1 LLSRCPCDDFSASQQ
16 EKYMQQDLTAI
27 PVPTKQQ
34 FSSEKYAEQQIRNL
48 FLHAPIAIQILK
60 GPDFVYEL
68 ANKRSLEILGKKEE
82 EIMGRNVLEVM
93 PELKEQHPYKVL
105 QDVYSTGERLVV
117 EEEKVRYLR
126 NGELVEIFA
135 KLVYEPLR
143 DEQGKVIGIMITGD
157 DITQQ
162 VLARMK
168 IEESEEKYRKLSETL
183 EQKIHQRTAELV
195 ELNKTLEIKNLDL
208 EDTQNF
214 LQQLIDASVEFILV
228 LDTNLHYITVN
239 KKYEQAMGVTRDEV
253 RQKHLFDFSPKVKGT
268 AQHEAILRALAGETV
283 NLDKRQAVSRT
294 DYFVDSY
301 FIPLVLKGKIEGV
314 MIMSRDVTD
323 IVKSEKILEDKIE
336 ELNEAQQIAQLGSW
350 DWDVGANEVQW
361 SEQMY
366 GMYGY
371 GKERFRVTFER
382 AVERMVPEDAE
393 RSRARMREHILES
406 QALFKQNGIREFNIS
421 PIEYSIVLPDGS
433 TKALRASGKI
443 ILTDEGNIS
452 RLIGTV
458 QDITWEKLSQEQLR
472 EANRKLDERNQFV
485 EKLINSS
492 LDAIMV
498 VDKELHF
505 LTINR
510 KAESVIG
517 GHYAGNLI
525 GKKITEV
532 YSPLQ
537 GTQQHED
544 LLQAFQGNIIIRD
557 KAKSPESEYY
567 YEHNYIPLSDAAG
580 EVYAVMIISHDITES
595 IRQMEELTKA
605 IEADKLKSDFIKM
618 ASHELK
624 TPITSIKG
632 YVQLLLTALKETEEQ
647 EKKLSPLLLRS
658 SLISTEKQL
667 NRLTR
672 LMSEL
677 LDLSR
682 IESGQLALNLEEFNI
697 NELVIDVIQDV
708 LHTKPPQQVN
718 LYHDI
723 NCRVHADKDR
733 IGQVVIN
740 VLTNAIKYSPGEDK
754 IDVTIRRHETGQVA
768 VSITD
773 YGIGIEQKFHEK
785 IFDRFYRAEGHE
797 EQTYPGFGIGL
808 FIAKEIIQ
816 RHGGSIYVTSEKRKG
831 STFTFTLPMAKKHK
845 A

>member
-1 LLSRCPCDDFSASQQ
+1 
-16 EKYMQQDLTAI
+16 MQDLTATS
-27 PVPTKQQ
+27 VSAKQQ
-34 FSSEKYAEQQIRNL
+34 FPAEKHAEQQIRSL

-82 EIMGRNVLEVM
+82 DIIGRSVLEVM
-93 PELKEQHPYKVL
+93 PELKEQHPYKAL
-105 QDVYSTGERLVV
+105 QSVFNTGQRLVV
-117 EEEKVRYLR
+117 EEEKVRYSR
-126 NGELVEIFA
+126 NGELVEIFV

-143 DEQGKVIGIMITGD
+143 DEQGKVIGIMTTGD

-162 VLARMK
+162 VLARKK

-183 EQKIHQRTAELV
+183 EQKVHQRTARLV

-228 LDTNLHYITVN
+228 LDTNLRYITVN
-239 KKYEQAMGVTRDEV
+239 KKYEQAMGVTRNQV
-253 RQKHLFDFSPKVKGT
+253 RQKHLFDISPGVKGT
-268 AQHEAILRALAGETV
+268 VQHEAMLRALKGETV
-283 NLDKRQAVSRT
+283 NLDKRQAVSKP

-301 FIPLVLKGKIEGV
+301 FIPLLLKGKIEGV

-323 IVKSEKILEDKIE
+323 IVKSEKILEDKID

-361 SEQMY
+361 SEQTY
-366 GMYGY
+366 RIYGY
-371 GKERFRVTFER
+371 GKDRFRVTFES
-382 AVERMVPEDAE
+382 AIERMLPEHAE
-393 RSRARMREHILES
+393 RAGVRMREHILEA
-406 QALFKQNGIREFNIS
+406 QALFKEKGLTEYDTA

-433 TKALRASGKI
+433 EKILRAAGKI
-443 ILTDEGNIS
+443 ILSREGNVS

-458 QDITWEKLSQEQLR
+458 QDITSEKLSEKQLR

-492 LDAIMV
+492 LDIIMV
-498 VDKELHF
+498 VDKELRL

-510 KAESVIG
+510 KAETVIG
-517 GHYAGNLI
+517 SDHADNLV

-532 YSPLQ
+532 YPLE
-537 GTQQHED
+537 GTQQYED
-544 LLQAFQGNIIIRD
+544 LLQAFDGNIIIRD
-557 KAKSPESEYY
+557 KVKSPESENY
-567 YEHNYIPLSDAAG
+567 YEHNYIPLSNVAG
-580 EVYAVMIISHDITES
+580 EVYAVMVISHDITDS
-595 IRQMEELTKA
+595 IRQMEELRKA

-632 YVQLLLTALKETEEQ
+632 YVQLLLTALKENEQ
-647 EKKLSPLLLRS
+647 EEKKLSPLLLRS
-658 SLISTEKQL
+658 SLTSAEKQL

-682 IESGQLALNLEEFNI
+682 IESGQLDLNLEEFSI

-708 LHTKPPQQVN
+708 LHTKPTQQIN
-718 LYHDI
+718 LYHDL
-723 NCRVHADKDR
+723 NCRVYADKDR

-740 VLTNAIKYSPGEDK
+740 VLTNAIKYSTGGDK

-768 VSITD
+768 VSVKD
-773 YGIGIEQKFHEK
+773 YGIGIDQKFHEK
-785 IFDRFYRAEGHE
+785 IFERFYRAEGHE

-816 RHGGSIYVTSEKRKG
+816 RHGGSIFVTSEKRKG
-831 STFTFTLPMAKKHK
+831 STFTFTLPMAKKRK

>member
-1 LLSRCPCDDFSASQQ
+1 
-16 EKYMQQDLTAI
+16 MQDLTAI
-27 PVPTKQQ
+27 PASAKQQ

-48 FLHAPIAIQILK
+48 FLHAPVAIQILK
-60 GPDFVYEL
+60 GPHFVYEL

-82 EIMGRNVLEVM
+82 EIIGRSVLEVM
-93 PELKEQHPYKVL
+93 PELEEQRPYKVL
-105 QDVYSTGERLVV
+105 QSVYGTGERLVV
-117 EEEKVRYLR
+117 EEEKVHYLR

-143 DEQGKVIGIMITGD
+143 DEQGNVIGIMITGD

-162 VLARMK
+162 VLARKK
-168 IEESEEKYRKLSETL
+168 IEEGEEKYRKLSETL
-183 EQKIHQRTAELV
+183 EQKIGQRTAELV

-228 LDTNLHYITVN
+228 LDTDLHYITVN
-239 KKYEQAMGVTRDEV
+239 KKYEQAMGVTRNQV
-253 RQKHLFDFSPKVKGT
+253 RQKHLFDISPGVKGS
-268 AQHEAILRALAGETV
+268 AHHGAILKALKGETV
-283 NLDKRQAVSRT
+283 NLDKRQAISKP
-294 DYFVDSY
+294 DYFVDTY
-301 FIPLVLKGKIEGV
+301 FIPLLLKGKIEGV

-323 IVKSEKILEDKIE
+323 IVKSEKILEDKID

-350 DWDVGANEVQW
+350 DWDVGANEIQW

-366 GMYGY
+366 RIYGY

-382 AVERMVPEDAE
+382 AVERMLPEHAE
-393 RSRARMREHILES
+393 RARVRMREHILEA
-406 QALFKQNGIREFNIS
+406 QALFKEKGLTEYNTC
-421 PIEYSIVLPDGS
+421 PIEYSIVLPDAS
-433 TKALRASGKI
+433 TKALRAAGKI
-443 ILTDEGNIS
+443 ILSDEGEIS
-452 RLIGTV
+452 RLVGTV
-458 QDITWEKLSQEQLR
+458 QDITSEKSSEKQLR
-472 EANRKLDERNQFV
+472 EVNRKLDERNQFV

-492 LDAIMV
+492 LDIIIV
-498 VDKELHF
+498 VDKELRL

-510 KAESVIG
+510 KAETVIG
-517 GHYAGNLI
+517 SHYAGNLV

-532 YSPLQ
+532 YPPLQ

-544 LLQAFQGNIIIRD
+544 LLQAFHGNIIIRD
-557 KAKSPESEYY
+557 RVKSPESENY

-595 IRQMEELTKA
+595 IRQMEELRKA

-632 YVQLLLTALKETEEQ
+632 YVQLLLTALKENEQ
-647 EKKLSPLLLRS
+647 EEKKLPPLLLRS
-658 SLISTEKQL
+658 SLISAEKQL

-682 IESGQLALNLEEFNI
+682 IESGQLDFNLEEFSI

-708 LHTKPPQQVN
+708 LHTKPTQQIN
-718 LYHDI
+718 LYHDL

-740 VLTNAIKYSPGEDK
+740 VLTNAIKYSPGGEK

-768 VSITD
+768 VSIMD

-785 IFDRFYRAEGHE
+785 IFERFYRAEGHE

-816 RHGGSIYVTSEKRKG
+816 RHGGSIFVTSEKRKG
-831 STFTFTLPMAKKHK
+831 STFTFTLPMAKKRK

>member
-1 LLSRCPCDDFSASQQ
+1 
-16 EKYMQQDLTAI
+16 MQDLTAI
-27 PVPTKQQ
+27 PGSAKQQ
-34 FSSEKYAEQQIRNL
+34 FSSEKHAVPQIRSL

-68 ANKRSLEILGKKEE
+68 VNKRSLEILGKKEE
-82 EIMGRNVLEVM
+82 EVIGRSVLEVM

-105 QDVYSTGERLVV
+105 QDVYSTGERHVV
-117 EEEKVRYLR
+117 EEERVRYLR
-126 NGELVEIFA
+126 NGEVVEIFA

-143 DEQGKVIGIMITGD
+143 DEQGKVIGVMITGD

-162 VLARMK
+162 VLGRKK

-183 EQKIHQRTAELV
+183 EQNVHQRTAELV
-195 ELNKTLEIKNLDL
+195 ELNKALEIKNLDL

-228 LDTNLHYITVN
+228 LDTDLRYITVN
-239 KKYEQAMGVTRDEV
+239 KKYEQAMGITRSEL
-253 RQKHLFDFSPKVKGT
+253 RQKHLFDVSPNVKGT
-268 AQHEAILRALAGETV
+268 IHHDGILKALKGETV
-283 NLDKRQAVSRT
+283 NIDKRQAVSRPQ
-294 DYFVDSY
+294 YYVDTY

-323 IVKSEKILEDKIE
+323 IVKSEKILEEKID

-366 GMYGY
+366 RIYGY

-382 AVERMVPEDAE
+382 AVERMLPEEAQQ
-393 RSRARMREHILES
+393 ARVRMKEHILEA
-406 QALFKQNGIREFNIS
+406 QALFKEKGLTEYNTPS
-421 PIEYSIVLPDGS
+421 TEYSILLPDGS
-433 TKALRASGKI
+433 VKALRAAGKV
-443 ILTDEGNIS
+443 ILTEEGNIS

-458 QDITWEKLSQEQLR
+458 QDVTPEKFSAEQLR
-472 EANRKLDERNQFV
+472 DANRKLDERNQFV

-492 LDAIMV
+492 LDIIMV
-498 VDKELHF
+498 VDKELRF
-505 LTINR
+505 ITTNR
-510 KAESVIG
+510 KAETVIG
-517 GHYAGNLI
+517 NHYAGNPI
-525 GKKITEV
+525 GKIITEV
-532 YSPLQ
+532 YPPLQ
-537 GTQQHED
+537 GTQQYED
-544 LLQAFQGNIIIRD
+544 LLHAFHGNIIIRD
-557 KAKSPESEYY
+557 RVKSPESENY

-580 EVYAVMIISHDITES
+580 EVYAVMIISHDITDS
-595 IRQMEELTKA
+595 IRQMEELRKA

-632 YVQLLLTALKETEEQ
+632 YVQLLLTALKENEQ
-647 EKKLSPLLLRS
+647 EEKIMSPLLLRS
-658 SLISTEKQL
+658 SLISIEKQL
-667 NRLTR
+667 NRLAR

-682 IESGQLALNLEEFNI
+682 IESGQLALNLEEFSI

-708 LHTKPPQQVN
+708 LHTKPTQEIN
-718 LYHDI
+718 LYHDL

-740 VLTNAIKYSPGEDK
+740 VLTNAIKYSPGGGK
-754 IDVTIRRHETGQVA
+754 IDVTIRRHETNQVA
-768 VSITD
+768 VSIMD
-773 YGIGIEQKFHEK
+773 YGIGIEKKFHEK
-785 IFDRFYRAEGHE
+785 IFERFYRAEGHE

-816 RHGGSIYVTSEKRKG
+816 RHGGSIFVASEKRKG

>member
-1 LLSRCPCDDFSASQQ
+1 
-16 EKYMQQDLTAI
+16 MQDLTAI
-27 PVPTKQQ
+27 PVSAKQQ

-48 FLHAPIAIQILK
+48 FLHAPVAIQILK
-60 GPDFVYEL
+60 GAEFVYEL
-68 ANKRSLEILGKKEE
+68 ANKRSLEILGKTEDQ
-82 EIMGRNVLEVM
+82 IIGRTVLEVM
-93 PELKEQHPYKVL
+93 PELKEQRPYKIL
-105 QDVYSTGERLVV
+105 QDVYRTGERHVD
-117 EEEKVRYLR
+117 EEERVRYVR
-126 NGELVEIFA
+126 NSELVETVA
-135 KLVYEPLR
+135 KLVYEPMR
-143 DEQGKVIGIMITGD
+143 DEHGKVIGIMITGD

-162 VLARMK
+162 VLARKK

-183 EQKIHQRTAELV
+183 EQKIDQRTAELV

-228 LDTNLHYITVN
+228 LDNNLRFITVN
-239 KKYEQAMGVTRDEV
+239 KKYEQAMGVTRKEV
-253 RQKHLFDFSPKVKGT
+253 RQKHLFDISPSVKGT
-268 AQHEAILRALAGETV
+268 SQHDAMLKALKGETV
-283 NLDKRQAVSRT
+283 NLDKRQAISRPQ
-294 DYFVDSY
+294 YFVDTY

-323 IVKSEKILEDKIE
+323 IVKSEKILEEKID

-350 DWDVGANEVQW
+350 DWDVGADEVQW

-366 GMYGY
+366 RIYGY
-371 GKERFRVTFER
+371 EKERFRVTFER
-382 AVERMVPEDAE
+382 AVERMLPKHAE
-393 RSRARMREHILES
+393 QARVRMREHILEA
-406 QALFKQNGIREFNIS
+406 QALFKEKGLTEFNTS
-421 PIEYSIVLPDGS
+421 PVEYSIVLPDGS
-433 TKALRASGKI
+433 TKTLRAAGKI
-443 ILTDEGNIS
+443 VLSGEGNVS

-458 QDITWEKLSQEQLR
+458 QDITSEKVAEQQLTA
-472 EANRKLDERNQFV
+472 ANKKLDERNQFV

-492 LDAIMV
+492 LDIIMV
-498 VDKELHF
+498 VDKELRF
-505 LTINR
+505 LTLNR
-510 KAESVIG
+510 KAETFIAR
-517 GHYAGNLI
+517 YDAGNLI
-525 GKKITEV
+525 GKKITDV
-532 YSPLQ
+532 NPSLQ
-537 GTQQHED
+537 ETQDYED
-544 LLQAFQGNIIIRD
+544 LLQAFEGNIIIRD
-557 KAKSPESEYY
+557 KVKSPDSENYF
-567 YEHNYIPLSDAAG
+567 EHNYVPLSDAAG
-580 EVYAVMIISHDITES
+580 EVYAVMIISHDITDS
-595 IRQMEELTKA
+595 ITQMEELRKA

-632 YVQLLLTALKETEEQ
+632 YVQLLLTALRENEQ
-647 EKKLSPLLLRS
+647 EERKLSPLLLRS
-658 SLISTEKQL
+658 SLISIEKQL

-682 IESGQLALNLEEFNI
+682 IESGQLDLNVEEFSI

-708 LHTKPPQQVN
+708 LHTSPSQQIN
-718 LYHDI
+718 LYHEL
-723 NCRVHADKDR
+723 NCRVQGDKDR

-740 VLTNAIKYSPGEDK
+740 LLTNAIKYSPGGEK
-754 IDVTIRRHETGQVA
+754 IDVTIRRHETGQVGI
-768 VSITD
+768 SITD

-785 IFDRFYRAEGHE
+785 IFERFYRAEGHE

-808 FIAKEIIQ
+808 FIARQIIQ